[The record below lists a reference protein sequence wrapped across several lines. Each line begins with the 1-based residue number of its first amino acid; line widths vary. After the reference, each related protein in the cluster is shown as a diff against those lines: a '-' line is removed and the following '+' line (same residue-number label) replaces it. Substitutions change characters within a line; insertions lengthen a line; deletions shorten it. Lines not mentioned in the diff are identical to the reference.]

1 MKYVAFISYR
11 HGGIDEM
18 VGTRIQRELERYRLP
33 SKIAKQ
39 VGKKTLGKVFR
50 DADDLRSASDL
61 SEIIR
66 EGLDESEYLIV
77 ICTKR
82 YKDSVWCMEEIE
94 YFLQIRGRDKIIV
107 VLVEGEPDESFPKLL
122 TEYERDGEL
131 VHIEP
136 LAVDVRADSDKEI
149 LKLASREKLRYV
161 SQILNLDYDDLRQR
175 QRERRRKRIVAAVSA
190 VVVGLSAFVGVVTVK
205 NIQLNAAYDSL
216 DQSMQRTLKG
226 QSYYLS
232 EYASEA
238 YANGDRLTAAL
249 LALEALPKDL
259 SEPERPFV
267 PSVMRS
273 LVDALGVYDFSS
285 GYQADKV
292 YTFEEQSYQT
302 KVEVSPDQKLL
313 LVEQYQTTAGN
324 ILKGTVTVY
333 EMATKKQL
341 YQAPLHPIRKT
352 SLHSLSHCAYFLK
365 DSKSIVY
372 LSEDGLQAVNFKEN
386 KVLFTVAKG
395 DQMVLSEKR
404 DVIALYNTESAE
416 VSYYDAKGKQTAVT
430 QLDTDKKYALYCI
443 SPDDSIAVFS
453 QDAKDEVGILLT
465 DTQNGGMLFVD
476 KGESCSQISFIN
488 DHSLC
493 FKREDSQVGRSHIVV
508 NDLNENTDDYLV
520 DTDEDID
527 GFAVSGYE
535 SCFFYQGKRLYE
547 ISNKTGKIIWK
558 RSYTSDIISIRA
570 CGDYLALT
578 LKNGQTY
585 FYNSRNQE
593 LINTVSGNGQSY
605 YLLSF
610 SEKYACMSDFWG
622 QNIRIYTPNEKKG
635 EGVEALDIYEENA
648 SVSEKW
654 YTALS
659 DGNYF
664 MLDFKNGMQDQ
675 IAVFSAKDWKKTGS
689 ATLKDMEY
697 ESFDNLSVEAVSK
710 GYIGVQDYAY
720 GENAHFAADT
730 MKKIFSFSEDS
741 YYFYN
746 EDKSFITI
754 AEGNTLKKYDC
765 LTGKEAKKAAIP
777 DGYNRGVIC
786 GEYDIFGSDTFTM
799 IQKDGRQTAI
809 LKDAQIYTIN
819 EQKKLLFC
827 RDQAGDNWFVYSL
840 AKSKVVCKG
849 KAGNYSCTMFFDD
862 GRYFLND
869 YTEVYDTK
877 NWKKVLDLSDIS
889 TGVYGVSTT
898 KKLPYFVVWYQ
909 SGSTASSGKSTG
921 SNVAYLYSK
930 KNAGDVVGVI
940 PNYVATAAD
949 GKVIVYDGNHTL
961 YKIPLYSTQELVKKA
976 KEYVKGVHL
985 TNRQK
990 ERYHLY
996 NQEGD

>member
-216 DQSMQRTLKG
+216 DESMQRTLKG

-238 YANGDRLTAAL
+238 YNNGDRLTAAL
-249 LALEALPKDL
+249 LALEALPENL

-273 LVDALGVYDFSS
+273 LVDALGIYDLSS

-292 YTFEEQSYQT
+292 YSFEEESYQT
-302 KVEVSPDQKLL
+302 KVEVSPDQKKL

-324 ILKGTVTVY
+324 MLEGTVTVY
-333 EMATKKQL
+333 EMDSKKQL
-341 YQAPLHPIRKT
+341 YQAQLRSIRKT
-352 SLHSLSHCAYFLK
+352 SLHTLSHCAYFLE
-365 DSKSIVY
+365 DSDSMVY
-372 LSEDGLQAVNFKEN
+372 LSENGLRAVNFQKDQE
-386 KVLFTVAKG
+386 LFTAGEG
-395 DQMVLSEKR
+395 DQLVLSQKR
-404 DVIALYNTESAE
+404 DRIALYNTETAE
-416 VSYYDAKGKQTAVT
+416 LSYYDAKGNQSAVT
-430 QLDTDKKYALYCI
+430 QLDADKKYALYCI
-443 SPDDSIAVFS
+443 SPDDSIAVLS

-465 DTQNGGMLFVD
+465 DTQTGGMLFVD

-520 DTDEDID
+520 DTEEDID

-535 SCFFYQGKRLYE
+535 SCFFYQGKKIYE
-547 ISNKTGKIIWK
+547 ISSKTGKIIWEK
-558 RSYTSDIISIRA
+558 SYSSDVLSIRA
-570 CGDYLALT
+570 FGDYLALT

-585 FYNSRNQE
+585 FYNSRKQE

-610 SEKYACMSDFWG
+610 SEKYACMSDYWG
-622 QNIRIYTPNEKKG
+622 QNIRIYTPRDNERKD
-635 EGVEALDIYEENA
+635 VEALDIRSENA

-659 DGNYF
+659 DGDYF
-664 MLDFKNGMQDQ
+664 MMDFKNGMQDQ
-675 IAVFSAKDWKKTGS
+675 IAVFSAKDWKMSSST
-689 ATLKDMEY
+689 TLKRMEY

-730 MKKIFSFSEDS
+730 MKKIFTFSEDS

-754 AEGNTLKKYDC
+754 AEKGMLKKYDSSS
-765 LTGKEAKKAAIP
+765 GKTVKTAKIP
-777 DGYNRGVIC
+777 DGYNRGVLC
-786 GEYDIFGSDTFTM
+786 GQYDIFGSDTFTM
-799 IQKDGRQTAI
+799 IQKDGKQRAI
-809 LKDAQIYTIN
+809 LRDAQIYTVN
-819 EQKKLLFC
+819 EKQELLFC
-827 RDQAGDNWFVYSL
+827 RDQTGNNWFVYSL
-840 AKSKVVCKG
+840 SKDKVVCKG
-849 KAGNYSCTMFFDD
+849 KAGSYPCTLFFDD

-869 YTEVYDTK
+869 YNAVYDTRT
-877 NWKKVLDLSDIS
+877 WKKVLDLSDIS

-898 KKLPYFVVWYQ
+898 EELPYFIVWYQ
-909 SGSTASSGKSTG
+909 SGSINSSGKSTG

-930 KNAGDVVGVI
+930 KEGGEVVGVI

-961 YKIPLYSTQELVKKA
+961 YKIPLYSTKELIQKA

-985 TNRQK
+985 TTKQK
-990 ERYHLY
+990 EHYHLY
-996 NQEGD
+996 NQ